1 MRSFRSSKAGW
12 LSSETFARWLVVAG
26 AIALLTIGLVAFT
39 SMSHR
44 DVTVPALFVATL
56 LLVALVWLVAT
67 RSNTRALEPHEEW
80 GRFNATRF
88 LQDAEEAAFI
98 VNVDGTIQ
106 ASNAHFDALV
116 GIDFDQAAGRDL
128 TESLPGP
135 IVEAITTA
143 FEFELDSTGAIECE
157 NRIGEWLIVELRY
170 ERFEKGGAQ
179 YFAFTMRDLTEM
191 RRREIELA
199 TLAFQ
204 DSLTHLNNRAAI
216 ERRLARLKDDLAEGP
231 EASFAV
237 MVLDLDRFKTV
248 NDSFGHSTGDQ
259 LLVEVAARIVAAVP
273 RNAFVGRNGGDEFV
287 VVVGP
292 RATYATARQIA
303 ENIVAAVAKPYPGA
317 LHAAQVGASIGVALA
332 PADGDDVKSLLDASD
347 AAMYRA
353 KRTGAGVAFANEPI
367 DRLRSV
373 A

>member
-1 MRSFRSSKAGW
+1 
-12 LSSETFARWLVVAG
+12 
-26 AIALLTIGLVAFT
+26 
-39 SMSHR
+39 
-44 DVTVPALFVATL
+44 
-56 LLVALVWLVAT
+56 
-67 RSNTRALEPHEEW
+67 
-80 GRFNATRF
+80 
-88 LQDAEEAAFI
+88 
-98 VNVDGTIQ
+98 
-106 ASNAHFDALV
+106 
-116 GIDFDQAAGRDL
+116 
-128 TESLPGP
+128 
-135 IVEAITTA
+135 
-143 FEFELDSTGAIECE
+143 
-157 NRIGEWLIVELRY
+157 
-170 ERFEKGGAQ
+170 
-179 YFAFTMRDLTEM
+179 M

>member
-1 MRSFRSSKAGW
+1 
-12 LSSETFARWLVVAG
+12 
-26 AIALLTIGLVAFT
+26 
-39 SMSHR
+39 
-44 DVTVPALFVATL
+44 
-56 LLVALVWLVAT
+56 
-67 RSNTRALEPHEEW
+67 
-80 GRFNATRF
+80 
-88 LQDAEEAAFI
+88 
-98 VNVDGTIQ
+98 
-106 ASNAHFDALV
+106 
-116 GIDFDQAAGRDL
+116 
-128 TESLPGP
+128 
-135 IVEAITTA
+135 
-143 FEFELDSTGAIECE
+143 E

-353 KRTGAGVAFANEPI
+353 KRTGAGVAFANEPV